1 MINVRKKRKE
11 STKKTGIGRMLLL
24 LFVII
29 PLLGIVIGYGVSKAL
44 IIPYLTENHHDT
56 TGGLTEGA
64 GQEAAQPTAD
74 TTEPASEEESRTTNA
89 YQRMFNVEGLE
100 LYRIQVGAFSSQEN
114 ALDLA
119 GELNDKGMAASVD
132 TEGLS
137 KVYAFY
143 SLSMNEAEAYLG
155 HIREHYSD
163 AHVSHIGYPSVDIS
177 LADLSSEQAGLI
189 SDQLRECKDMITE
202 VTAEDISGIDI
213 SDMVQEHKGR
223 IEKFNTEVSQTSW
236 PSSAEKLVDEV
247 SMLYTA
253 MLESYSEYNH
263 QTGIPGQISMEL
275 INCYVGF
282 LKRISVMI

>member
-1 MINVRKKRKE
+1 VINVRKKRKE

-24 LFVII
+24 LFIVI
-29 PLLGIVIGYGVSKAL
+29 PLLGIVIGYGVSKTI
-44 IIPYLTENHHDT
+44 IIPYLAENQDDT
-56 TGGLTEGA
+56 TGGLTEGT
-64 GQEAAQPTAD
+64 GQGTAQPPAD
-74 TTEPASEEESRTTNA
+74 TTETTSEEENQTTNA
-89 YQRMFNVEGLE
+89 YQRVFNVEGLE

-119 GELNDKGMAASVD
+119 EELNNKGMAASMD
-132 TEGLS
+132 TEGLI

-143 SLSMNEAEAYLG
+143 SLSMNEAVAYLEQ
-155 HIREHYSD
+155 IREHYSD
-163 AHVSHIGYPSVDIS
+163 AHVLHIGYPSVDIS

-189 SDQLRECKDMITE
+189 SEQLRVCKGMITE
-202 VTAEDISGIDI
+202 ITAKDVSGIDI
-213 SDMVQEHKGR
+213 SDTVQEHKSR

-236 PSSAEKLVDEV
+236 PASAEKLVDEV